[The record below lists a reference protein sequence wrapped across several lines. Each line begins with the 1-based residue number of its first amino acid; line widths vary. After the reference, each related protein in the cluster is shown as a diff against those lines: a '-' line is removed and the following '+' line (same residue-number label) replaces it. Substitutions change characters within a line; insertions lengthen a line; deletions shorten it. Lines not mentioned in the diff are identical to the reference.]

1 MRALLSVA
9 GVVLCVAA
17 SVRAADV
24 EGLVK
29 QLKSSDA
36 DARRAAAKALAEAGA
51 EAKPAVPALARA
63 LKDKDLFVRR
73 FAAQALGAIG
83 PDAASAAPALSAAVN
98 DPRQEVQDAAVTAL
112 GKIGA
117 PAVVTLGA
125 VVKDPNAT
133 PALRRRAADALGAI
147 GPDARS
153 AVPALIAA
161 LTPGKN
167 KRMDKDSDIRVE
179 VATAL
184 GQIAGPGDKKAVA
197 ALNAIATNK
206 KERNRT
212 LKAAADEALGKIKGR
227 K

>member
-1 MRALLSVA
+1 MRALLGVA

-17 SVRAADV
+17 SARAADV

-29 QLKSSDA
+29 QLKGGDP

-51 EAKPAVPALARA
+51 DAKPAVPALKQA

-83 PDAASAAPALSAAVN
+83 PDAASAAPALGAAVN
-98 DPRQEVQDAAVTAL
+98 DPRQEVQEAAVTAL

-117 PAVVTLGA
+117 PAVATLGA
-125 VVKDPNAT
+125 VVKDPNAA
-133 PALRRRAADALGAI
+133 PALRRRAADALGVI

-153 AVPALIAA
+153 AVPALVAA
-161 LTPGKN
+161 LQPGKG

-184 GQIAGPGDKKAVA
+184 GQIAGPGDKKAVD

-212 LKAAADEALGKIKGR
+212 LKTAAGEALGKIKSR
-227 K
+227 Q